1 MMYLVVQDL
10 MRQFVEGA
18 SKNVRAMKFTKLDYC
33 QYLLSSQINYTITNL
48 AEHLENISHD
58 KINYYLKNEKLT
70 PRLLWDNVKDLIVV
84 DEDAYIIFDDT
95 VVDKRFSSEIEIVRR
110 QYSGNEHG
118 IVRGIGIVSCIYVNP
133 KTLQF
138 WVIDYRIFNP
148 ENDGLTKVD
157 HVKNMLQGLIYQK
170 NLPFDMVLMDTW
182 YAVKSLMLYID
193 SLDKIYYCP
202 LKTNRL
208 VDDSFGKEKYKN
220 IESLEWSNEELECG
234 KIIKIKGFPADKKV
248 KLFRVSVST
257 DRTDYVATN
266 DLSQSS
272 TDVVQQVCKIRW
284 KIEEFH
290 REIKQLT
297 GIESCQCRK
306 ARLQRNHIACAMLVW
321 VRLKSLAYKIGQT
334 IYKIKHNL
342 LSNYL
347 IEQLKRPKVAMSII

>member
-1 MMYLVVQDL
+1 
-10 MRQFVEGA
+10 MR
-18 SKNVRAMKFTKLDYC
+18 FTKLNYC
-33 QYLLSSQINYTITNL
+33 QYLLSSHINYTLTNL
-48 AEHLENISHD
+48 ADHLEQISHD
-58 KINYYLKNEKLT
+58 KINRYLKNEKLT
-70 PRLLWDNVKDLIVV
+70 PRLLWDNVKNLIVV

-95 VVDKRFSSEIEIVRR
+95 VLDKRFSEEIEIVRR

-118 IVRGIGIVSCIYVNP
+118 VVRGIGIVSCIYVNP

-148 ENDGLTKVD
+148 ENDGLSKID
-157 HVKNMLQGLIYQK
+157 HVKNMLTSLVYQR
-170 NLPFDMVLMDTW
+170 NLPFETVLMDTW
-182 YAVKSLMLYID
+182 YAVNKLMLYID

-220 IESLEWSNEELECG
+220 IKDLEWDDEELKDG
-234 KIIKIKGFPADKKV
+234 KIIKIKGFPANKKV
-248 KLFRVSVST
+248 KLFRVTVST

-272 TDVVQQVCKIRW
+272 TDVAQQVCKIRW

-321 VRLKSLAYKIGQT
+321 LRLKHLAYKTGETVYQ
-334 IYKIKHNL
+334 IKHNL

-347 IEQLKRPKVAMSII
+347 IEQLKRPDIVMSPV